1 MVDPISTGLTV
12 DGEEVAQDPGLVDEE
27 VAQGRD
33 QVLAVV
39 AEDAAHHPNRDP
51 AAALR
56 ETARE
61 AEADHRATARGV
73 EAVTRDQGL
82 ALEDVTAGAD
92 QGPEDATRR
101 N

>member
-1 MVDPISTGLTV
+1 MGESRWPSMVARISTGLTV
-12 DGEEVAQDPGLVDEE
+12 DGEE

-61 AEADHRATARGV
+61 AESDHRATARGV
-73 EAVTRDQGL
+73 EAATRDRGL

-92 QGPEDATRR
+92 QGPEDVTRR
-101 N
+101 K